1 MILLSIDICFRYR
14 TKVMKYNARK
24 ITAATNSSGTTSQKG
39 SVSKKDKDKSEDLPQ
54 AVINPRKA
62 FGASI
67 DSIWLELAASDIS
80 KGALVDPP
88 EGADPLDEI
97 NDRISDNIRQQ
108 RLLTEALQESKKL
121 KAKKMLRKLNQKDKL
136 RTGQYF
142 LHSLYIIS

>member
-1 MILLSIDICFRYR
+1 MSRYR
-14 TKVMKYNARK
+14 TKVMKYNVRK
-24 ITAATNSSGTTSQKG
+24 MTAATTSSGTTSQQK
-39 SVSKKDKDKSEDLPQ
+39 SSTSKKDKDKNEDLPQ
-54 AVINPRKA
+54 VVINPRKA
-62 FGASI
+62 FGAAI

-121 KAKKMLRKLNQKDKL
+121 KAKKMSRQLNQKGSKL
-136 RTGQYF
+136 RSGKYF
-142 LHSLYIIS
+142 LHYFNILL